1 MNAVIM
7 QLRWAILFPLR
18 MKMNPA
24 VKKIALKPL
33 SEALTAGK
41 S

>member
-1 MNAVIM
+1 M
-7 QLRWAILFPLR
+7 QLRCAILFLR
-18 MKMNPA
+18 LMKMNPN
-24 VKKIALKPL
+24 VRKIALKPL